1 MANIQP
7 KIVIELD
14 PRHPVPEICAV
25 ISAVLPYHPGQEA
38 AILQGVTEAIEQ
50 HMKGVSQDAKQV
62 HEHRRERQD
71 Q

>member
-1 MANIQP
+1 MANISP
-7 KIVIELD
+7 KLVIELD

-50 HMKGVSQDAKQV
+50 HLKGVETRGVSASERK
-62 HEHRRERQD
+62 RED